1 VPGENLRLEHRLL
14 VRHLDS
20 FYSVW
25 VTNVKEKHSKKTAS
39 TNLHKCR
46 LMFGLTEL
54 SRMLH
59 VKYKVTAESKR
70 MHAHTTPEVGAQA
83 ARETLG

>member
-1 VPGENLRLEHRLL
+1 
-14 VRHLDS
+14 
-20 FYSVW
+20 
-25 VTNVKEKHSKKTAS
+25 
-39 TNLHKCR
+39 
-46 LMFGLTEL
+46 MFGLTEL